1 MKRLSSMSEEELN
14 ALTRE
19 DLIARILELEPPPPN
34 DWHSWMDAL
43 LHIVLHPY
51 PVEIEREIVL
61 VNQPPRSDYLVLM
74 EKEIVD
80 LRLSIFKIFREH
92 NIIEFKDPDDEL
104 NMSVFWKCIGYVG
117 FYLSA
122 KGISAN
128 QVTLTL
134 IRASKPV
141 RLLKQLSADI
151 EPGGEKGIYY
161 VKNWLKDVPIQIIV
175 TSELTGPEYAGFRS
189 ISKRPKLEDIT
200 QMYRDNENETDPA
213 LIEFYRAYWSI
224 SARLTGSIL
233 EEAKRSEN
241 KMSKTLMDILKPEI
255 DEKIDI
261 AVKEAV
267 KEAVSATVRNN
278 LYAYVQDGDMALDR
292 AAIKAGLSTDDF
304 ILQMSEAGYTVPDS
318 CTHAG

>member
-61 VNQPPRSDYLVLM
+61 GNQPPRSDYLVLM

-292 AAIKAGLSTDDF
+292 AAIKAGLSTD
-304 ILQMSEAGYTVPDS
+304 L
-318 CTHAG
+318 